1 MVIYIHQDIG
11 RRCMMRELDSTGYFL
26 SDHLLKRMNQRG
38 IRKEDLTFALMNGA
52 RKLMNRAIHIFVGKR
67 HVDREHDSLNGL
79 RLVVVRNVVITAY
92 KNKNARWNWS

>member
-1 MVIYIHQDIG
+1 
-11 RRCMMRELDSTGYFL
+11 
-26 SDHLLKRMNQRG
+26 MNQRG

-52 RKLMNRAIHIFVGKR
+52 RKLMNSAIHIFVGKR

>member
-1 MVIYIHQDIG
+1 
-11 RRCMMRELDSTGYFL
+11 
-26 SDHLLKRMNQRG
+26 
-38 IRKEDLTFALMNGA
+38 MNGA
-52 RKLMNRAIHIFVGKR
+52 RKLMNSAIHIFVGKR

>member
-1 MVIYIHQDIG
+1 
-11 RRCMMRELDSTGYFL
+11 MMRELDSTGYFL
-26 SDHLLKRMNQRG
+26 SEHVLKRMNQRG
-38 IRKEDLTFALMNGA
+38 IRKEDLAYALMNGA
-52 RKLMNRAIHIFVGKR
+52 RKLMNSAIHIFVGKR